1 MLLQPNYY
9 DYFECIADKCKDNCC
24 IGWEIDIDD
33 NTYEEYMKIN
43 GTLGSRLRESI
54 ETKDGVHSFKL
65 DKNERCPFLNSNNLC
80 DIICELGKDK
90 LCHICKHHPRY
101 INNYEDITEIGLGLA
116 CEEACRIILS
126 QQSPTYIINSN
137 TKQKFT
143 LEESNSKTFTY
154 LYKARDII
162 IGLLQNRNYNIQL
175 RLSATIALCDYIQS
189 DWFSDKSDDELI
201 LSLDNLKKEADA
213 IFNSIDKNTTDCT
226 TVDKNKLI
234 SLIISDYTKLEVLDN
249 NWIDLINSTLSY
261 IDNNDNCLL
270 DFNFNNSDLIFENIL
285 VYFMH
290 RYFLENCLNDCII
303 ENGFYIL
310 SEYVI
315 IKSLYAYCQ
324 NTGNS
329 KYTLEDIVHSYSKE
343 IEYSDI
349 NMEDLLESFADN
361 IAYNKENIFSLIL

>member
-9 DYFECIADKCKDNCC
+9 DSFECIADKCKDNCC

-33 NTYEEYMKIN
+33 NTYEEYMKLN
-43 GTLGSRLRESI
+43 GTLGNRLKESI
-54 ETKDGVHSFKL
+54 ETTDGVHSFKL
-65 DKNERCPFLNSNNLC
+65 DKNERCPFLNSDNLC

-101 INNYEDITEIGLGLA
+101 INNYEDITETGLGLA
-116 CEEACRIILS
+116 CEEACRIILN
-126 QQSPTYIINSN
+126 QQAPTYIINSN

-143 LEESNSKTFTY
+143 LEKSSSKSFAY
-154 LYKARDII
+154 LYNVRDII
-162 IGLLQNRNYNIQL
+162 ISILQNRNYNIQQ
-175 RLSATIALCDYIQS
+175 RLSATVAFCECVQD

-201 LSLDNLKKEADA
+201 QSIDMLKKEAA
-213 IFNSIDKNTTDCT
+213 NIFDSIGKYTIYSTDSKN
-226 TVDKNKLI
+226 NLI

-249 NWIDLINSTLSY
+249 NWIALINDTLSY
-261 IDNNDNCLL
+261 IKNNNNCLL
-270 DFNFNNSDLIFENIL
+270 DFNFNNSDLIFENML

-303 ENGFYIL
+303 ENSFYML
-310 SEYVI
+310 WEYVL

-324 NTGNS
+324 ITDSN
-329 KYTLEDIVHSYSKE
+329 YTIEDIVHSYSKE

-349 NMEDLLESFADN
+349 NIEALMESFSDN
-361 IAYNKENIFSLIL
+361 ITCDKENIFSLML